1 MIMTYTFEVENK
13 IYLTLHHAEDAVEDI
28 IGSDYNNI
36 DVRNEYEE
44 MFSDECENYITIYN
58 EDNESYSYY
67 EFLDLMVK

>member
-1 MIMTYTFEVENK
+1 MTYIFEVNEIK
-13 IYLTLHHAEDAVEDI
+13 YLTLEDAEDAVEAI

-67 EFLDLMVK
+67 DFLDLTVK